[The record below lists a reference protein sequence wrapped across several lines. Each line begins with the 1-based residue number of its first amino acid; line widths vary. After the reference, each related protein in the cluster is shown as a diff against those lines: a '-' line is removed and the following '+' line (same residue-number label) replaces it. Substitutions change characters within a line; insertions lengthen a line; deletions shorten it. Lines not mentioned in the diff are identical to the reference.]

1 MLLVFSKFIYIKHHM
16 KIKIFICFFL
26 FLNFNIISA
35 QNKDKLKSNKF
46 SEQIQSFS
54 GLFDFTYNHHKDL
67 IYLTVNEL
75 EEEFLYVNSL
85 SAGMGNNDIG
95 LDRGQLGDQRIVYFS
110 KFGNKL
116 MLIQPNLDYRSTSEN
131 PHEKISVNEA
141 FARSVL
147 FGFPIIEISERG
159 YIIDLTPFLMQ
170 DAHGVANRLSLIGEG
185 DYEID
190 PTRSAIS
197 LSRTKAF
204 PKNIEFDIMLTFS
217 GTPSGSLISSVTPSP
232 DAITLNQHHSFVAL
246 PDSNYKPRQFDPRSG
261 ANALTFFDYTT
272 PVSRSTK
279 KQYLLRHRL
288 IKKNPSAA
296 SSEALEPIIYYL
308 DNGTPE
314 PVRSALIEGGIWWN
328 QAFENIGFK
337 NAFQIK
343 MLPKD
348 ADPLDV
354 RYNVIQWVHRST
366 RGWSYGSSVIDPR
379 TGEIIKGHV
388 TLGSLRIRQDFMI
401 ALGLIDQPFLEN
413 NNKENIALEMA
424 LSRIRQLSAHE
435 IGHTLGFAHNFT
447 ASSNL
452 RSSVMDYPHP
462 NIKFVNGGISI
473 SDAYE
478 KGIGEWD
485 KVSVAYSYSHFPKN
499 INEEKALDSILSKS
513 AQDGHRFI
521 TDKDARPIGGAHP
534 YAHLW
539 DNGNSPTSE
548 LIHLLDIR
556 KKALQNFSINHLRD
570 GETYST
576 LEDRMVPIYLLHRYQ
591 MEAVVKLIGGVDYD
605 YAVRGSQKYKVKV
618 VDGIIQRNA
627 LLAFQKALSPE
638 FLAIPEKLHNL
649 LPPRSFFSPRTREN
663 FLSGTGITFDYLGI
677 ANTTSQNFIKMLL
690 HPERANRLVTQYGF
704 DSNQLSL
711 KETLSNLIG
720 SHFKAKYRNK
730 HFQQLNDIVKNNI
743 LEQIIILGL
752 QKKANPIVKAT
763 IFNQLIELD
772 RWLAAQNE
780 YGFSEVYRTQ
790 IDKFFTDPSSIRFPE
805 SNKLPDGSPIGIYSC
820 DF

>member
-1 MLLVFSKFIYIKHHM
+1 MLLVFSKFIYIKYHM

-26 FLNFNIISA
+26 FLNFSISSA

-54 GLFDFTYNHHKDL
+54 GLFDFTYNHDKDL

-75 EEEFLYVNSL
+75 EKEFLYVNSL

-131 PHEKISVNEA
+131 PQEKKSVNEA

-147 FGFPIIEISERG
+147 FGFPIIEISEEG

-197 LSRTKAF
+197 LPRTKAF

-296 SSEALEPIIYYL
+296 FSEALEPIIYYL

-413 NNKENIALEMA
+413 NNKEDVALEMA

-447 ASSNL
+447 ASTNL

-462 NIKFVNGGISI
+462 NIKFVNGEISI

-499 INEEKALDSILSKS
+499 IKEEKALDSILSKS

-556 KKALQNFSINHLRD
+556 KKALQNFSIYHLRN

-605 YAVRGSQKYKVKV
+605 YAVRGSKKYKVKV

-638 FLAIPEKLHNL
+638 SLAIPEKFHNL
-649 LPPRSFFSPRTREN
+649 LPPRSFFNPRTREN

-677 ANTTSQNFIKMLL
+677 ANSTSETFIKMLL

-711 KETLSNLIG
+711 KETLSNLVD

-743 LEQIIILGL
+743 LEQLIILGL

-780 YGFSEVYRTQ
+780 YGFSEVYRSQ

-805 SNKLPDGSPIGIYSC
+805 SKKLPDGSPIGIYSC

>member
-1 MLLVFSKFIYIKHHM
+1 M

-26 FLNFNIISA
+26 FLNFSISSA
-35 QNKDKLKSNKF
+35 QNKVKLKSNKF

-54 GLFDFTYNHHKDL
+54 GLFDFTYNHDKDL

-75 EEEFLYVNSL
+75 EKEFLYVNSL

-131 PHEKISVNEA
+131 PQEKKSVNEA

-147 FGFPIIEISERG
+147 FGFPIIEISEKG
-159 YIIDLTPFLMQ
+159 YVIDLTPFLMQ

-217 GTPSGSLISSVTPSP
+217 GTPSGSLISTVTPSP

-314 PVRSALIEGGIWWN
+314 PVRSALIEGGVWWN

-413 NNKENIALEMA
+413 NNKENVALEMA

-447 ASSNL
+447 ASTNL

-462 NIKFVNGGISI
+462 NIKFVNGVISI

-499 INEEKALDSILSKS
+499 IKEEKALDSILSKS

-539 DNGNSPTSE
+539 DNGNNPTSE

-556 KKALQNFSINHLRD
+556 KKALQNFSIYHLRD

-605 YAVRGSQKYKVKV
+605 YAVRGSKKYKVKV

-638 FLAIPEKLHNL
+638 FLAIPEKFHNL
-649 LPPRSFFSPRTREN
+649 LPPRSFFNPRTREN
-663 FLSGTGITFDYLGI
+663 FLSGTGVTFDYLGI
-677 ANTTSQNFIKMLL
+677 ANSASENFIKMLL

-711 KETLSNLIG
+711 KETLRNLIDT
-720 SHFKAKYRNK
+720 HFKAKYRNK
-730 HFQQLNDIVKNNI
+730 HFQQINDIVKNNI
-743 LEQIIILGL
+743 LEQLIILGL
-752 QKKANPIVKAT
+752 QKKSNPIVKAT

-780 YGFSEVYRTQ
+780 YGFSEVYRSQ

-805 SNKLPDGSPIGIYSC
+805 SKKLPDGSPIGTYSC